1 MRKVLAFCLVALTAV
16 CLFAGGREM
25 KFRNPK
31 GNVVAD
37 AVPGDE
43 IEIELVENGT
53 TGYLWYAD
61 YDAKLCKVEIDHEG
75 PKADKA
81 GLAGVPGEADV
92 EIEPLSNGPIAVVLE
107 YKRAW
112 EKGIK
117 PIKRVCVLLNGAK
130 EPQEK
135 ENEGMKKID
144 DLHSQ
149 AGYFIPRLVTAS
161 EMIDD
166 LLSQAGYFFLATVDG
181 DQPKLRPLGAHFIA
195 DGKVIF
201 GVGDFKNV
209 YKQLA
214 KNPKTEI
221 VAMIDGKGKWLRYTG
236 RAVFAE
242 EADRL
247 RYTEMT
253 FERIPGLRD
262 IYNEK
267 TGHKLMCFWLED
279 ATAEVINMMP
289 PGEKIEL

>member
-1 MRKVLAFCLVALTAV
+1 MKKIVAFCLVALTAV

-75 PKADKA
+75 PKADKS
-81 GLAGVPGEADV
+81 GLAGAPGEADV

-135 ENEGMKKID
+135 ENDGMKK
-144 DLHSQ
+144 
-149 AGYFIPRLVTAS
+149 
-161 EMIDD
+161 IDD

-253 FERIPGLRD
+253 FERIPSLRD

-267 TGHKLMCFWLED
+267 TGNKLMCFWLED

>member
-1 MRKVLAFCLVALTAV
+1 MKEKLVAFCLVALTAV
-16 CLFAGGREM
+16 CLFAGGREL
-25 KFRNPK
+25 KFREPK

-37 AVPGDE
+37 AAPGDE
-43 IEIELVENGT
+43 IEVELVENGT
-53 TGYLWYAD
+53 TGFLWYAD

-81 GLAGVPGEADV
+81 GLAGAPGEAEV

-112 EKGIK
+112 EKGVK
-117 PIKRVCVLLNGAK
+117 PAKRVCVLLNGAK
-130 EPQEK
+130 EPMEK
-135 ENEGMKKID
+135 ENEGMKK
-144 DLHSQ
+144 
-149 AGYFIPRLVTAS
+149 
-161 EMIDD
+161 IDD

-279 ATAEVINMMP
+279 ATAEVISMMP

>member
-1 MRKVLAFCLVALTAV
+1 MKKIVAFCLVALTAV

-25 KFRNPK
+25 KFKNPK

-75 PKADKA
+75 PKANKA
-81 GLAGVPGEADV
+81 GLAGAPGEADV

-135 ENEGMKKID
+135 ENEGMKK
-144 DLHSQ
+144 
-149 AGYFIPRLVTAS
+149 
-161 EMIDD
+161 IDD

-253 FERIPGLRD
+253 FERIPSLRN
-262 IYNEK
+262 IYNDK
-267 TGHKLMCFWLED
+267 TGNKLMCFWLED